1 MARFFH
7 SMLTFFDAARILEK
21 SNTMCA
27 TFKSANDP
35 GQTPECHAGTRTAL
49 IVQIMDSLSTPDGP
63 RICWLTGMMGM
74 GKSAVARSIAE
85 KLSEQSRLAAS
96 FFFSRRAGCV
106 KYLFPNIAIQLTSS
120 IPELEGSIMAALR
133 DPFIL
138 NTVFATSFNN

>member
-7 SMLTFFDAARILEK
+7 SMLTFIDAARILEK

-49 IVQIMDSLSTPDGP
+49 ITQIMDSLSTPDGP
-63 RICWLTGMMGM
+63 RICWLTGMMRM

-96 FFFSRRAGCV
+96 FFFSRRAGRV
-106 KYLFPNIAIQLTSS
+106 KYIFPNSLPPLFQSWKG
-120 IPELEGSIMAALR
+120 P
-133 DPFIL
+133 
-138 NTVFATSFNN
+138 